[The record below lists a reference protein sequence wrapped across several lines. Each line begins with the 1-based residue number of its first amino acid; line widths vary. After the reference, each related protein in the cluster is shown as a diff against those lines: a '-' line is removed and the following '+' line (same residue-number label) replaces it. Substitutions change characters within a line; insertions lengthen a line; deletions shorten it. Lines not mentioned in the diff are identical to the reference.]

1 MVLFFGVFLVY
12 IFFLIPSHMCVCNH
26 MSFSSPQSF
35 FLLVSA
41 VYIFLSRSILCWS
54 ILYAT
59 PPCLI
64 YILAIITFPSESSLI
79 IMIIDDC
86 CRRTHLSNAE
96 KLWRIYAALIYTP
109 SVMFF
114 LYIFTATLLNGSII
128 YLVDIVH
135 HRCRFSNDSYIN
147 KELNDQQQTFLSL
160 WKNKK
165 VYFFF
170 PKKKTC
176 CWNPP
181 QDQYTV

>member
-1 MVLFFGVFLVY
+1 MVLFFRGILSYFLSY
-12 IFFLIPSHMCVCNH
+12 SIPHVCVCNH

-96 KLWRIYAALIYTP
+96 KLWRIYAALP
-109 SVMFF
+109 KS
-114 LYIFTATLLNGSII
+114 LPLII
-128 YLVDIVH
+128 YGLDFADCYTLSNAHLYAISDVLSIHIYCYTIKWIDH
-135 HRCRFSNDSYIN
+135 LFSWHS
-147 KELNDQQQTFLSL
+147 TSSLS
-160 WKNKK
+160 
-165 VYFFF
+165 FFKWF
-170 PKKKTC
+170 IHK
-176 CWNPP
+176 
-181 QDQYTV
+181 